1 MATWSVQLGRSGAWA
16 RPGRQDSAARK
27 SCRRCGEHPA
37 VFLRLGQVRR
47 DREHVLC
54 PRCWR
59 SEYDRNV
66 ARLLL
71 AS

>member
-1 MATWSVQLGRSGAWA
+1 MASWTRAEPGSAWA
-16 RPGRQDSAARK
+16 RPRRGPAARK
-27 SCRRCGEHPA
+27 SCRRCGVHPA
-37 VFLRLGQVRR
+37 LFLRLGHVRR

-59 SEYDRNV
+59 SEYDRNA

>member
-1 MATWSVQLGRSGAWA
+1 MASWSVQVGRGDQAMRPDRGA
-16 RPGRQDSAARK
+16 AARR

-37 VFLRLGQVRR
+37 VFLRLGQARR
-47 DREHVLC
+47 DRQHVLC

-59 SEYDRNV
+59 SEYDRNA